1 MTRLL
6 SHLFRFIVVI
16 IAYIAAVLSAS
27 AFMLFLL
34 WGGLTRG
41 DADLQ
46 QVLGVAAGFSL
57 PVVAAFVSYYAF
69 MPMMLVIAIAE
80 IGGRR
85 SWLFHALAG
94 LAVGGSALVFR
105 ANSGGLANPHSGL
118 LMVALAAGAVG
129 GTTYWLV
136 AGRNSGRHLDQLAD
150 DLTSRGSSE
159 S

>member
-57 PVVAAFVSYYAF
+57 PVVAAFVGYYAF
-69 MPMMLVIAIAE
+69 LPMVLVIAISE

-105 ANSGGLANPHSGL
+105 ANTGGLANPHSGL

-129 GTTYWLV
+129 GTAYWLI
-136 AGRNSGRHLDQLAD
+136 AGRNAGRHLDRLAG
-150 DLTSRGSSE
+150 DLTSSASKE